1 MAAWRRAGSALQFAS
16 VMEQIDFV
24 SRILID
30 QREGAEPAMAQ
41 LCVGLRAV
49 AGQLRSATGLA

>member
-1 MAAWRRAGSALQFAS
+1 
-16 VMEQIDFV
+16 MEQIDFV